1 MKKKI
6 KLIFRRIII
15 KKIKQIIKEKNL
27 INNINSD
34 KIDELNKENKIV
46 DTISNKD
53 LSESKENDLIEWE
66 YSLLSLKQD
75 NNKNNDN
82 KNKEDNLSLPDLII
96 DE

>member
-1 MKKKI
+1 M
-6 KLIFRRIII
+6 
-15 KKIKQIIKEKNL
+15 
-27 INNINSD
+27 
-34 KIDELNKENKIV
+34 

-96 DE
+96 DEWKIYIINLKSFLYYILY